1 MWQVVMGFALVFVA
15 LVTPVQVSLLE
26 PEFDFLFLLS
36 LFVDFLFFCDFV
48 LQFFTAYP
56 TTTPHGLIWEVRL
69 HHIFCHYL
77 KTWLVLDSQIRY
89 AR

>member
-1 MWQVVMGFALVFVA
+1 MWQFVMGFALVFVA

-26 PEFDFLFLLS
+26 PAFDFLFLLG
-36 LFVDFLFFCDFV
+36 LFVDFLFLCDFV

-56 TTTPHGLIWEVRL
+56 KTTPHGLVWEVRL

-77 KTWLVLDSQIRY
+77 KTWLFLDSRMRY
-89 AR
+89 AH

>member
-1 MWQVVMGFALVFVA
+1 MWQFVMGFALVFVA

-26 PEFDFLFLLS
+26 PTFDFLFLLG

-56 TTTPHGLIWEVRL
+56 KTTPHGLVWEVRL
-69 HHIFCHYL
+69 HHIFFHYL
-77 KTWLVLDSQIRY
+77 KTWLFLDSQMRY
-89 AR
+89 AH